1 MIQPVSPSRPA
12 IFSKGFHVLCAASLC
27 ALCVETSAAFTPE
40 TAAPDAWAP
49 FTQNPWI
56 EPGSA
61 LDFSAMRGTD
71 APAGCHGRVIA
82 VGNHFEF
89 EGLPGV
95 PQRFYGI
102 NLCFGA
108 NYPETPEDAR
118 RFAANLARMGYNAV
132 RIHHHDGAWAGAHAS
147 RGVESQKSKVESP
160 RFQSASR
167 ETNGLRP
174 ETCDVRLATAVD
186 GGTDDIDRLDALA
199 AACIEN
205 GLYLTTDLYVSRR
218 VKWRDCGIDRDG
230 DFGGDDF
237 KRIVYAH
244 EGVFSNYCAFARAFF
259 SHRNPYTGRTWAE
272 EPALGWISLVNED
285 AIGWDVEKQ
294 AAIPEYQAAWRDF
307 LARMRAEKGGAWND
321 VPDAFPETADGDAL
335 PARAYRLFIGDLWVR
350 FTGRVRGLLDA
361 LGCRALV
368 TSLNG
373 GSFFS
378 PEHYA
383 TRAAYDY
390 CDIHFYVDH
399 PAFLGKSWS
408 LPARVGNADFLVRGP
423 ENRGVALPLEHRL
436 LEKPFAVTEFD
447 YCFPNP
453 SRGGGAL
460 AAGAL
465 ASLQDTDALWRF
477 CWSHKKVAIAK
488 PEEAAIESFDVGADP
503 LRQAAERLF
512 VALFLRR
519 DVSPLHRTLAI
530 RIPPE
535 KLADVSV
542 TGPTKWGARDW
553 CRWMGWFAKVGVTMS
568 PELPPGVTDGGAWP
582 EVSAKKYRDSLRDIP
597 ADALPGDGQVGIDW
611 TNGVMS
617 VSVPRTCAV
626 FGPSGIL
633 RAGALEA
640 DIGAEPAT
648 VWATALDGETL
659 ADARRILV
667 GHLRDVKNS
676 GMEFEDETCR
686 IMNTKG
692 SVPLLA
698 RKATIRIS
706 LEMGDTRDG
715 GDISVWRLDQTGRRL
730 GQVQVPAAR
739 EGGKISFDA
748 ETVAADGSVAFFHE
762 ISR

>member
-1 MIQPVSPSRPA
+1 MAMKPMLNRSPHL
-12 IFSKGFHVLCAASLC
+12 HVRAAS
-27 ALCVETSAAFTPE
+27 AFLCVAFSSVAAAFTHE
-40 TAAPDAWAP
+40 TAAPDDWAP

-132 RIHHHDGAWAGAHAS
+132 RIHHHDGAWAKAHAS
-147 RGVESQKSKVESP
+147 REVEKLKSRKVQ
-160 RFQSASR
+160 RQSASDLQPF
-167 ETNGLRP
+167 NSSMSSPL
-174 ETCDVRLATAVD
+174 CV
-186 GGTDDIDRLDALA
+186 DDIDRLDCLA

-244 EGVFSNYCAFARAFF
+244 EGVFSNYCAFARAFL

-272 EPALGWISLVNED
+272 EPALAWISLVNED
-285 AIGWDVEKQ
+285 AIGWGVEKL

-307 LARMRAEKGGAWND
+307 LARMRAERGGTWND
-321 VPDAFPETADGDAL
+321 VPDAFPETADGSGL
-335 PARAYRLFIGDLWVR
+335 PARAYRLFISDLWKR
-350 FTGRVRGLLDA
+350 LTGRMRGLLDS
-361 LGCRALV
+361 LGCRALI

-373 GSFFS
+373 GSFFP
-378 PEHYA
+378 PEIFA

-390 CDIHFYVDH
+390 CDIHFYVNH

-408 LPARVGNADFLVRGP
+408 LPARVGNSNFLVNGDAHRGTS
-423 ENRGVALPLEHRL
+423 LPVNHRL

-453 SRGGGAL
+453 CRSGGAL
-460 AAGAL
+460 AVGVQAA
-465 ASLQDTDALWRF
+465 LQDADALWRF
-477 CWSHKKVAIAK
+477 CWSHKKIAIAQ

-512 VALFLRR
+512 MALFLRR
-519 DVSPLHRTLAI
+519 DVSPLSRTLAI
-530 RIPPE
+530 RMCPE
-535 KLADVSV
+535 KLADISV
-542 TGPTKWGARDW
+542 TGPTKWGDRDW
-553 CRWMGWFAKVGVTMS
+553 CRWLSWFAKVGMTMS
-568 PELPPGVTDGGAWP
+568 PDLPEGVIDGGSWP
-582 EVSAKKYRDSLRDIP
+582 EVNGKKYQDSLCHIP
-597 ADALPGDGQVGIDW
+597 ADALPGDGQVAIDW
-611 TNGVMS
+611 TNGVLC
-617 VSVPRTCAV
+617 VSTPRTCAA
-626 FGPSGIL
+626 FGSQGVL
-633 RAGALEA
+633 SAGALEA
-640 DIGAEPAT
+640 DIGSEPAT
-648 VWATALDGETL
+648 VWATALDGGTI
-659 ADARRILV
+659 AAARRILV

-676 GMEFEDETCR
+676 GMEFEDETCQ

-692 SVPLLA
+692 GVPLLA

-706 LEMGDTRDG
+706 LDIGDARDG
-715 GDISVWRLDQTGRRL
+715 GDMSVWRLDQTGRRL
-730 GQVQVPAAR
+730 GQVPVAR
-739 EGGKISFDA
+739 EGGTIRFDA
-748 ETVAADGSVAFFHE
+748 ETVAADGSVSFFHE
-762 ISR
+762 IAR

>member
-1 MIQPVSPSRPA
+1 MTKIA
-12 IFSKGFHVLCAASLC
+12 KFLCAVSLC
-27 ALCVETSAAFTPE
+27 VLRAETSAAFTPE
-40 TAAPDAWAP
+40 TAAPDAWVP

-61 LDFSAMRGTD
+61 LDFSALRGTD
-71 APAGCHGRVIA
+71 APAGCRGRVVA

-132 RIHHHDGAWAGAHAS
+132 RIHHHDGAWAATHAS
-147 RGVESQKSKVESP
+147 REVEKLKSRKVQQ
-160 RFQSASR
+160 QSASDLQPS
-167 ETNGLRP
+167 TFQPFNSSMSSPL
-174 ETCDVRLATAVD
+174 CA
-186 GGTDDIDRLDALA
+186 DDIDRLDCLA

-244 EGVFSNYCAFARAFF
+244 EGVFSNYCAFARAFLT
-259 SHRNPYTGRTWAE
+259 HRNPYTGRTWAE

-285 AIGWDVEKQ
+285 AIGWDVEKL

-335 PARAYRLFIGDLWVR
+335 PSRAYRLFIGDLWVR

-390 CDIHFYVDH
+390 SDIHFYVDH

-465 ASLQDTDALWRF
+465 AALQNADALWRF

-519 DVSPLHRTLAI
+519 DVSPLQRTLAI

-535 KLADVSV
+535 KLADISV
-542 TGPTKWGARDW
+542 TGPAKWGARDW
-553 CRWMGWFAKVGVTMS
+553 CRWLGWFAKVGVTMT
-568 PELPPGVTDGGAWP
+568 PDLPPGVIDGGAWP
-582 EVSAKKYRDSLRDIP
+582 EVSAKKYRDSLSDIS
-597 ADALPGDGQVGIDW
+597 ADALPGDGQVAIDW
-611 TNGVMS
+611 TNGVLS

-626 FGPSGIL
+626 FGPNGTL

-648 VWATALDGETL
+648 VWATALDGDSLVES
-659 ADARRILV
+659 RRILV

-676 GMEFEDETCR
+676 GMGFEDETCR
-686 IMNTKG
+686 IMKTKG
-692 SVPLLA
+692 GVPLLA
-698 RKATIRIS
+698 RKATIRVS
-706 LEMGDTRDG
+706 LDIGDAPDG
-715 GDISVWRLDQTGRRL
+715 GDISIWRLDQTGRIL
-730 GQVQVPAAR
+730 GQVPFER
-739 EGGKISFDA
+739 DGGTIRFDA
-748 ETVAADGSVAFFHE
+748 ETVTANGSVSFFHE
-762 ISR
+762 IAL

>member
-1 MIQPVSPSRPA
+1 MNRSPRLHISAVSA
-12 IFSKGFHVLCAASLC
+12 F
-27 ALCVETSAAFTPE
+27 LCVAFSSVAAAFTPE

-132 RIHHHDGAWAGAHAS
+132 RIHHHDGAWAKAHAS
-147 RGVESQKSKVESP
+147 RKVEKLKS
-160 RFQSASR
+160 RKVQQQSASDLQPS
-167 ETNGLRP
+167 TLQPFNSSMSSPL
-174 ETCDVRLATAVD
+174 CA
-186 GGTDDIDRLDALA
+186 DDIDRLDCLA

-218 VKWRDCGIDRDG
+218 VKWCDCGIDRDG

-244 EGVFSNYCAFARAFF
+244 EGVFSNYCAFARAFLT
-259 SHRNPYTGRTWAE
+259 HRNPYTGRTWAE

-285 AIGWDVEKQ
+285 AIGWDVKKL

-307 LARMRAEKGGAWND
+307 LARMRAEKGGAWYD

-335 PARAYRLFIGDLWVR
+335 PARAYRLFIGDLWGR

-361 LGCRALV
+361 LGCHALV

-390 CDIHFYVDH
+390 SDIHFYVDH

-465 ASLQDTDALWRF
+465 ASLQDADALWRF

-530 RIPPE
+530 RISPE

-553 CRWMGWFAKVGVTMS
+553 CRWLGWFAKVGVTMS

-582 EVSAKKYRDSLRDIP
+582 EVSAKKYRDSVRDIP
-597 ADALPGDGQVGIDW
+597 ADALPGDGQVAIDW
-611 TNGVMS
+611 TNGVLS
-617 VSVPRTCAV
+617 VTVPRTCAA
-626 FGPSGIL
+626 FGPEGVL

-640 DIGAEPAT
+640 DIGGEPAT
-648 VWATALDGETL
+648 VWATALDGDSL
-659 ADARRILV
+659 AESRRILV

-686 IMNTKG
+686 IMTTKG
-692 SVPLLA
+692 GVPLLA
-698 RKATIRIS
+698 RKATIRVS
-706 LEMGDTRDG
+706 LDIGDARDG
-715 GDISVWRLDQTGRRL
+715 GDISIWRLDQTGRRL
-730 GQVQVPAAR
+730 GQVPFER
-739 EGGKISFDA
+739 DGGVVRFDA
-748 ETVAADGSVAFFHE
+748 ETVAADGSVSFFHE
-762 ISR
+762 IAW